1 MRSSGNKSSLH
12 IGLLIFDM
20 DGVLV
25 DVSRSYR
32 KAIQKTVRI
41 YFETCLG
48 REKGHGNLVTQEEIS
63 LFKSIGG
70 FNNDWDLTSALI
82 LYLLSSSGL
91 PPLARKKP
99 FSTISD
105 AVQYLKTRS
114 SPFHARMN
122 RLLEKKRLSVPVKHI
137 ISCGG
142 GLRGVRLALRET
154 TGASWDGW
162 VYRSG
167 DIDRENL
174 IKRIFQELYLGKQ
187 FALST
192 RLRPLFSTG
201 PGYYLSERLLIPRTI
216 LTALRKR
223 VHLGI
228 ASGRPRFEALLALKR
243 FQILSLF
250 DSIVTLDEC
259 EEEERRILKKTGA
272 RVKRTKPHP
281 YSILRV
287 ARETGTDRLRG
298 GYIGDVVDD
307 MHAARAAKKTLDI
320 IAIGFTRGQSN
331 KKSSKEALS
340 RAGADR
346 VIEKPEDI
354 LQLVSGEW
362 KVDSG

>member
-32 KAIQKTVRI
+32 KAIQKTVQI

-48 REKGHGNLVTQEEIS
+48 LEKDRGNLVAQEEIS

-82 LYLLSSSGL
+82 LYLLSISGL
-91 PPLARKKP
+91 PPLARKKS
-99 FSTISD
+99 FSTIGD
-105 AVQYLKTRS
+105 GIQHLKAKSFVFRS
-114 SPFHARMN
+114 RINLLPGKKGLPPFVDWVR
-122 RLLEKKRLSVPVKHI
+122 
-137 ISCGG
+137 SCGG
-142 GLRGVRLALRET
+142 GLRGVRLALRAT

-187 FALST
+187 FASST
-192 RLRPLFSTG
+192 RLPPLFYKG
-201 PGYYLSERLLIPRTI
+201 PGYYLRERLLIPRPI
-216 LTALRKR
+216 LTSLRKR
-223 VHLGI
+223 VRMGI

-243 FQILSLF
+243 FRLHSLF
-250 DSIVTLDEC
+250 DSIVTLEEC
-259 EEEERRILKKTGA
+259 EDEETRILKKTGA

-281 YSILRV
+281 YPLLKAARKTGIHRV
-287 ARETGTDRLRG
+287 RC

-307 MHAARAAKKTLDI
+307 MHAARAAKKTVDI
-320 IAIGFTRGQSN
+320 IAIGFTRGQAN
-331 KKSSKEALS
+331 KRSAKEVLFG
-340 RAGADR
+340 AGADT
-346 VIEKPEDI
+346 VIEKPKELLRLID
-354 LQLVSGEW
+354 
-362 KVDSG
+362 

>member
-1 MRSSGNKSSLH
+1 MRSSENKSPLH
-12 IGLLIFDM
+12 IDLLIFDM

-32 KAIQKTVRI
+32 QAIQQTVQI

-48 REKGHGNLVTQEEIS
+48 LEKGHGNLVTQEEIS

-82 LYLLSSSGL
+82 LYLLSISGL

-99 FSTISD
+99 FSTIED
-105 AVQYLKTRS
+105 GMQHLKVKS
-114 SPFHARMN
+114 SVFRARIN
-122 RLLEKKRLSVPVKHI
+122 LLPEKKKLPPFVERVR
-137 ISCGG
+137 SCGG
-142 GLRGVRLALRET
+142 GLRGVRLALKET

-187 FALST
+187 FASST
-192 RLRPLFSTG
+192 RLHPLFYKG
-201 PGYYLSERLLIPRTI
+201 PGYYLRERLLIPRPI
-216 LTALRKR
+216 LTSLRKR
-223 VHLGI
+223 VRMGI

-243 FQILSLF
+243 FRILSLF

-259 EEEERRILKKTGA
+259 EEEERGILKKTGA

-287 ARETGTDRLRG
+287 ARETRTDRLRC

-331 KKSSKEALS
+331 KKSAKEALS
-340 RAGADR
+340 KAGADR
-346 VIEKPEDI
+346 VIERPAE
-354 LQLVSGEW
+354 LLSLESG
-362 KVDSG
+362 G

>member
-1 MRSSGNKSSLH
+1 
-12 IGLLIFDM
+12 M

-32 KAIQKTVRI
+32 KAIQKTVQI

-48 REKGHGNLVTQEEIS
+48 LEKDRGNLVAQEEIS

-82 LYLLSSSGL
+82 LYLLSISGI
-91 PPLARKKP
+91 PPSARRKS
-99 FSTISD
+99 FSTIED
-105 AVQYLKTRS
+105 LVQYLRAKSSVFRS
-114 SPFHARMN
+114 RIN
-122 RLLEKKRLSVPVKHI
+122 LLPEKKKLPPFVERVRA
-137 ISCGG
+137 CGG

-167 DIDRENL
+167 GIDRENL

-187 FALST
+187 FASST
-192 RLRPLFSTG
+192 RLRPLFYTDS
-201 PGYYLSERLLIPRTI
+201 GYYLRERLLIPRNI
-216 LTALRKR
+216 LTSLRKR
-223 VHLGI
+223 VRMGI

-250 DSIVTLDEC
+250 DSIVTLEEC
-259 EEEERRILKKTGA
+259 EGEERRILKKTGA

-287 ARETGTDRLRG
+287 ARETGSDRLRC

-307 MHAARAAKKTLDI
+307 MHAARAAKKTVDI

-331 KKSSKEALS
+331 KKSAKEALFK
-340 RAGADR
+340 AGADR
-346 VIEKPEDI
+346 VIEKPEEVLRLI
-354 LQLVSGEW
+354 
-362 KVDSG
+362 DS